1 MTDDRD
7 ARIRARAH
15 QIWEAEGQPDNKAE
29 EHWQRAMDEIAAEDA
44 AAAPKTRKKAAPRKP
59 AAPRATSTTRKA
71 KTA

>member
-15 QIWEAEGQPDNKAE
+15 EIWEAEGQPDNKAE
-29 EHWQRAMDEIAAEDA
+29 EHWQRAVAEIAAEDA
-44 AAAPKTRKKAAPRKP
+44 AAEAKPRKRAAPRKP
-59 AAPRATSTTRKA
+59 AAPRATGTTRKS